1 MLVPRT
7 LRIVAAVA
15 ALIAGYAHIKLYN
28 DGYKDIPIANIGTQF
43 LLNAL
48 SAVVIAAGL
57 LAPLVVTKLPSWV
70 SWSAPA
76 AGIGWAAM
84 SLLAFAMSRTSTG
97 WMGFRDGPGLNPAP
111 EAALSVFPE
120 IAVLVCCLALVGI
133 VLVGRQR
140 STVAD
145 S

>member
-1 MLVPRT
+1 MFVSRI

-15 ALIAGYAHIKLYN
+15 ALVAGYAHLKLYN

-48 SAVVIAAGL
+48 GAVVIAAGL
-57 LAPLVVTKLPSWV
+57 VAPLVVRTLPSWV
-70 SWSAPA
+70 RWSAPV
-76 AGIGWAAM
+76 AGIGWSAM
-84 SLLAFAMSRTSTG
+84 SLLAFWLSRTSRG

-120 IAVLVCCLALVGI
+120 IAVLVCCVALLIPI
-133 VLVGRQR
+133 VTTELR
-140 STVAD
+140 SRRG
-145 S
+145 